1 MDTLSRHDDAEAIE
15 LRIESAAS
23 PSARTLIAALDATI
37 LQRYPGL
44 PVNGLEEE
52 FDAAGGLFLVAYAGA
67 LPAGCGALRREGDAA
82 EIKRMYVADGFRRR
96 GVARAVLRRLEA
108 EARERGFT
116 RAILETGINQPEAIA
131 LYRSAGWRE
140 IPAYGLYV
148 DEPVSV
154 CFEKELV

>member
-1 MDTLSRHDDAEAIE
+1 MDPLSDDIGEPLE

-23 PSARTLIAALDATI
+23 PSALLLIAALDATI
-37 LQRYPGL
+37 LDRYPGL
-44 PVNGLEEE
+44 PVNGLEPE
-52 FDAAGGLFLVAYAGA
+52 FDAEGGLFLIAYASER
-67 LPAGCGALRREGDAA
+67 PVGCGALRREGDAA

-108 EARERGFT
+108 EARGRGFT

-131 LYRSAGWRE
+131 LYRSEGWRE
-140 IPAYGLYV
+140 IPAYGIYV

-154 CFEKELV
+154 CFGKELL